1 MKIGCSGFLRP
12 DLILSGKK
20 QHNRCFQSYMTYKA
34 TIIKNHLSTLGR
46 VTIVFSYIHWMDVL
60 HRPASVDFFEFVSV
74 AVLLP
79 NLGAAMTSPPNVS
92 GPPGPPVGRKKNH
105 ELLKVKTWNISKC
118 SNMYIRI
125 YVYIYIDIHIYMY
138 IMHIHVYN
146 IHIFLL
152 KYLIID

>member
-1 MKIGCSGFLRP
+1 MKIGCSGFLQP
-12 DLILSGKK
+12 DLIFSGKK

-79 NLGAAMTSPPNVS
+79 NLGAAMTSPSNVS
-92 GPPGPPVGRKKNH
+92 GPPGPPVGRKKTMSSWRWKH
-105 ELLKVKTWNISKC
+105 EIYPNVQICTYVS
-118 SNMYIRI
+118 MYI
-125 YVYIYIDIHIYMY
+125 YTDMHIYMY

-146 IHIFLL
+146 IHIFLR